1 MSLKKI
7 LILLMIVFSAFVAD
21 VSAQTKAEKQVA
33 DAVENLRQA
42 MIDGDGAKLE
52 KIASDK
58 LSYGHSG
65 GLVESKS
72 EFVKKITSGASD
84 FVSIELSE
92 QTIAVSGDTAIV
104 RHILSA
110 NTNDGGI
117 PGTVKLKILL
127 VWQKNKGQWQLLAR
141 QAVKTT

>member
-65 GLVESKS
+65 GLIESKS

-110 NTNDGGI
+110 NTNDSGK

>member
-1 MSLKKI
+1 MSLKNI

-65 GLVESKS
+65 GLIESKS

-110 NTNDGGI
+110 NTNDSGK

>member
-92 QTIAVSGDTAIV
+92 QTIAVSGDKAIV

-110 NTNDGGI
+110 NTNDGGK